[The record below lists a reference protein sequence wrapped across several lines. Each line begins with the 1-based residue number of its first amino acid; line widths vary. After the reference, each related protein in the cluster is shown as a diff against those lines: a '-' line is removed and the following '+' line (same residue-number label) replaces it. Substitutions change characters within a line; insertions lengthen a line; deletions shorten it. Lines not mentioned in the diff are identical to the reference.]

1 MSETA
6 PTILVL
12 DDEALI
18 GMELE
23 AILQDAGYRVAGPA
37 IDVRESLALIEAE
50 TIDGAVL
57 DLNLNGERSDPV
69 ADRLTELDIPF
80 TYLTGHA
87 DAVIDERHRHAPV
100 ISKPFDERR
109 LLRALAAMGAQKQAG
124 ETPT

>member
-23 AILQDAGYRVAGPA
+23 ALLQDAGYRVAGPA
-37 IDVRESLALIEAE
+37 IDVEEGLALIEAE

-69 ADRLTELDIPF
+69 ADRLAELDIPF

-87 DAVIDERHRHAPV
+87 DAVIDERHRHAPI
-100 ISKPFDERR
+100 ISKPFDDRR
-109 LLRALAAMGAQKQAG
+109 LLRTLAEMSAPKRAG
-124 ETPT
+124 GTPS

>member
-12 DDEALI
+12 DNEATI

-37 IDVRESLALIEAE
+37 IDIRESLALIEAE

-57 DLNLNGERSDPV
+57 DLNLNGERRDPV

-87 DAVIDERHRHAPV
+87 DAVIGERHRHTPV
-100 ISKPFDERR
+100 NSKPFDERR
-109 LLRALAAMGAQKQAG
+109 LLRTLAAMGAQKQAG